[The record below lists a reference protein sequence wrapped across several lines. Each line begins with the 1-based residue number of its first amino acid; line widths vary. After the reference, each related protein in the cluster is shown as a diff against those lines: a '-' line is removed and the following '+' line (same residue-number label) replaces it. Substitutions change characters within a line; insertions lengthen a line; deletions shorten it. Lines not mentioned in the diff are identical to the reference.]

1 MDNVLY
7 TDGHGIKVT
16 TSNFSTGNSSYRID
30 GILNAYMKL
39 IRAQYAPALFLI
51 LIGFAGIIAGALH
64 LIPDRLLE
72 PFLVSGITVTIN
84 LISIILGA
92 LMLITGVVML
102 AARHDKY
109 SVHIVTAE
117 GEKDPVVSV
126 KKDYV
131 NQIVSAL
138 EYALRLRPGYEYK

>member
-16 TSNFSTGNSSYRID
+16 TANFSAGNSSYRID

-51 LIGFAGIIAGALH
+51 LIGFAGIISGALH

-72 PFLVSGITVTIN
+72 PFIVSGITVTVN
-84 LISIILGA
+84 LVSIILGA
-92 LMLITGVVML
+92 LLLVSGVVML
-102 AARHDKY
+102 VARHDKY
-109 SVHIVTAE
+109 CVHIVTAE
-117 GEKDPVVSV
+117 G
-126 KKDYV
+126 
-131 NQIVSAL
+131 
-138 EYALRLRPGYEYK
+138 